1 MFVRFLCIHRPI
13 FLERLCDV
21 CVCVCMQL
29 QKQRGIKG
37 HEYAN
42 FRSNMYNIEI
52 HIIVYCAV
60 IEAVHMSQISL
71 PFYRII
77 ADKVANY

>member
-1 MFVRFLCIHRPI
+1 
-13 FLERLCDV
+13 
-21 CVCVCMQL
+21 
-29 QKQRGIKG
+29 
-37 HEYAN
+37 
-42 FRSNMYNIEI
+42 MYNIEI
-52 HIIVYCAV
+52 HIIVYGVV